1 MISYV
6 KGKLVE
12 IIGDTVVVEN
22 GGFGINI
29 RVPESVLSQLPGIGS
44 ETLIDTDMY
53 VKEDLINLFGFIT
66 RDDLNVFKL
75 LLNVNGIGP
84 RGALSILS
92 TVTPD
97 ALRLAVLSGDIKL
110 ISSAPGIGKKTAE
123 RLVLELK
130 DKVSVSVAPES
141 IVTGSDI
148 EQTAVGEAVEAL
160 ETLGISRSEAEKAI
174 RSIEGRENMSAEELI
189 KEGLRNLA

>member
-29 RVPESVLSQLPGIGS
+29 RVPESVLGQLPGIGS
-44 ETLIDTDMY
+44 ETLIYTYMY

-148 EQTAVGEAVEAL
+148 EQTAVGEAVEAM

-174 RSIEGRENMSAEELI
+174 RSIGGRENMSAEELI

>member
-29 RVPESVLSQLPGIGS
+29 RVPESVLGQLPGIGS
-44 ETLIDTDMY
+44 ETLIYTYMY

-130 DKVSVSVAPES
+130 DKVSVSIAPEN
-141 IVTGSDI
+141 IVTDSDI
-148 EQTAVGEAVEAL
+148 ELTAVGEAIEAL
-160 ETLGISRSEAEKAI
+160 ETLGISRSEAERAI
-174 RSIEGRENMSAEELI
+174 RSIEGREDMSAEELI

>member
-29 RVPESVLSQLPGIGS
+29 SVPESVLSQLPGIGY
-44 ETLIDTDMY
+44 ETLIYTYMY

>member
-12 IIGDTVVVEN
+12 IIGDSIVVEN

-29 RVPESVLSQLPGIGS
+29 RVPESVLSQLPDIGS
-44 ETLIDTDMY
+44 ETRIYTYMY
-53 VKEDLINLFGFIT
+53 VKEDLINLFGFMT

-84 RGALSILS
+84 KGALSILS

-97 ALRLAVLSGDIKL
+97 ALRLAILKGDIKL

-130 DKVSVSVAPES
+130 DKVSITHTEEDLISLS
-141 IVTGSDI
+141 SGSS
-148 EQTAVGEAVEAL
+148 AAFGEAL
-160 ETLGISRSEAEKAI
+160 EALEALGISRNEAEKAI
-174 RSIEGRENMSAEELI
+174 IEIEGKEDMSVEDLI
-189 KEGLRNLA
+189 KAGLRNLA

>member
-44 ETLIDTDMY
+44 ETLIYTYMY

>member
-29 RVPESVLSQLPGIGS
+29 RVPESVLGQLPGIGS
-44 ETLIDTDMY
+44 ETLIYTYMY

-130 DKVSVSVAPES
+130 DKVSVSIAPEN
-141 IVTGSDI
+141 IVTDSDI
-148 EQTAVGEAVEAL
+148 EQTAVGEAIEAL
-160 ETLGISRSEAEKAI
+160 ETLGISRSEAERAI
-174 RSIEGRENMSAEELI
+174 RSIEGREDMSAEELI